1 MPIKVK
7 KLVGLVLCTAKRTL
21 MSEHSV
27 MEACKDYAHLQYNH
41 QIIRFLPHCGH
52 RLCVPVSILI

>member
-7 KLVGLVLCTAKRTL
+7 KLVGPSVLCTVKRTL

-27 MEACKDYAHLQYNH
+27 MEACKD
-41 QIIRFLPHCGH
+41 
-52 RLCVPVSILI
+52 